1 MNYHIK
7 MSRSRSTERCLF
19 GGSDTNIWVTQPTII
34 HFEKGDTKFI
44 LKLVEFDYDNPED
57 HVLMDISANGETDIL
72 QTGVN
77 VFKQNEF
84 TSKITQYLKMDKRE
98 LFRHI
103 GVHRSRDVAIL
114 GLVKALQAFTF
125 GV

>member
-1 MNYHIK
+1 
-7 MSRSRSTERCLF
+7 MSRSQSTERCLF